1 MNKAPTEDKLQ
12 QAKELFIR
20 SQEFQNKGQ
29 LIKSINCLEEA
40 FILLPTRDS
49 IINNLLILYFTL
61 KQNEKLKNFLNQ
73 INNSQ
78 NQYSLKIGQLY
89 LDYLDENFQKC
100 IDSAK
105 NLLNYEGK
113 LHQIQL
119 YDILIKSY
127 FKIHNISKIFF
138 YSRKLLKDKSNYDQR
153 LFSVGNILLCLSK
166 PRAARW
172 FIQKSLDIN
181 FNSAYAFDLGFCYLQ
196 LKDFKNGFKYWKNR
210 FEGHDA
216 KNKLITKIP
225 PIESLDEIQGKKI
238 LIWSEQGIGDTLNFA
253 RYIKLIKKYCSD
265 VTFIVP
271 NKLFE
276 IFKKFYTDIKI
287 YRYDDLSHENYD
299 YQISL
304 ISIINILGTTYKEIP
319 LEEFEFPNNFKK
331 KQNIKKVGFAHSG
344 NPSYFRDSYR
354 SIESDTF
361 ESIFSINEIKFY
373 KINPHFEK
381 YVDRY
386 ENVEDIGH
394 LPIQDIAN
402 KLNDFDIILTTDT
415 FLVHLCGFLNVN
427 CILLLNYNSD
437 WRWFND
443 YKYTK
448 WYSSVRILKQK
459 NISDWGNVIT
469 TIKRFLR
476 LKKNKKNELR

>member
-1 MNKAPTEDKLQ
+1 MNKFSSEDNLQ
-12 QAKELFIR
+12 QAKELFTR

-29 LIKSINCLEEA
+29 LVKAIDYLEEA
-40 FILLPTRDS
+40 FILLPSRDS

-61 KQNEKLKNFLNQ
+61 KQNEKLKTFLSQ
-73 INNSQ
+73 IQTSQ
-78 NQYSLKIGQLY
+78 KQYLSDIGQLY

-105 NLLNYEGK
+105 NLLSDEEQSS
-113 LHQIQL
+113 QIQL

-127 FKIHNISKIFF
+127 FKTHNISKVFF
-138 YSRKLLKDKSNYDQR
+138 YSRKILKDKSNYDQR

-172 FIQKSLDIN
+172 FIQKSLGIN

-196 LKDFKNGFKYWKNR
+196 LKDFKNGFKYWSNR
-210 FEGHDA
+210 FEGHDT
-216 KNKLITKIP
+216 KNKLLTKIP
-225 PIESLDEIQGKKI
+225 SIESLDEIQNKKI

-253 RYIKLIKKYCSD
+253 RYIKLLKKYSSD

-287 YRYDDLSHENYD
+287 FRYEQISDESYD

-304 ISIINILGTTYKEIP
+304 ISLINILGSTYKEIP
-319 LEEFEFPNNFKK
+319 LEKFEYSNNYKK
-331 KQNIKKVGFAHSG
+331 RHSIKKVGFAHSG

-373 KINPHFEK
+373 KINPHFEN

-394 LPIQDIAN
+394 LPIHNIAN

-459 NISDWGNVIT
+459 NISDWGNVIN

-476 LKKNKKNELR
+476 SKTSKK

>member
-1 MNKAPTEDKLQ
+1 MKKFSTEDNLH
-12 QAKELFIR
+12 QAKELFTK
-20 SQEFQNKGQ
+20 SQEFQNNGQ
-29 LIKSINCLEEA
+29 LVKAIDYLEEA

-61 KQNEKLKNFLNQ
+61 KQNEKLKIFLSKIQ
-73 INNSQ
+73 TSQ
-78 NQYSLKIGQLY
+78 KKYLSDIGQLY

-105 NLLNYEGK
+105 NLLNHEEQSS
-113 LHQIQL
+113 QIQL

-127 FKIHNISKIFF
+127 FKTHNISKVFF
-138 YSRKLLKDKSNYDQR
+138 YSRKLLRDKSNYDQR
-153 LFSVGNILLCLSK
+153 LFAVGNILLCLSK
-166 PRAARW
+166 PRAAKW

-181 FNSAYAFDLGFCYLQ
+181 FNSAYAFDLGFCFLQ
-196 LKDFKNGFKYWKNR
+196 LKDFKNGFKYWSKR
-210 FEGHDA
+210 FDGHEA
-216 KNKLITKIP
+216 KNKLFTNIP
-225 PIESLDEIQGKKI
+225 SIESLDEIQNKKI

-253 RYIKLIKKYCSD
+253 RYIKLLKKHSSD
-265 VTFIVP
+265 ITFIVQG
-271 NKLFE
+271 KLFE
-276 IFKKFYTDIKI
+276 FLKKFYTDIKI
-287 YRYDDLSHENYD
+287 FRYDDFNNENYD

-304 ISIINILGTTYKEIP
+304 ISLINILGSTYKEIP
-319 LEEFEFPNNFKK
+319 FEKFEHTNNYKK
-331 KQNIKKVGFAHSG
+331 RHNIRKVGFAHSG

-354 SIESDTF
+354 SIKSDIF
-361 ESIFSINEIKFY
+361 QSIFSINEIKFY
-373 KINPHFEK
+373 KINPHFEL
-381 YVDRY
+381 YVDKY

-394 LPIQDIAN
+394 LPIHDIAN

-415 FLVHLCGFLNVN
+415 FLVHLCGFLNIN

-459 NISDWGNVIT
+459 NVSDWGNVIG

-476 LKKNKKNELR
+476 SKSNKKIN

>member
-1 MNKAPTEDKLQ
+1 MNKFSSEDNLQ
-12 QAKELFIR
+12 QAKELFTK

-29 LIKSINCLEEA
+29 LVKAIDYLEEA
-40 FILLPTRDS
+40 FILLPSRDS

-61 KQNEKLKNFLNQ
+61 KQNEKLKIFLSQ
-73 INNSQ
+73 IQTSQ
-78 NQYSLKIGQLY
+78 KQYLSDIGQLY

-105 NLLNYEGK
+105 NLLSNEEQSS
-113 LHQIQL
+113 QIQL

-127 FKIHNISKIFF
+127 FKTHNISKVFF
-138 YSRKLLKDKSNYDQR
+138 YSRKILRDKSNYDQR

-172 FIQKSLDIN
+172 FIQKSLEIN

-196 LKDFKNGFKYWKNR
+196 LKDFKNGFKYWNNR

-216 KNKLITKIP
+216 KNKLWTKIP
-225 PIESLDEIQGKKI
+225 SIQSLDEIQNRKI

-253 RYIKLIKKYCSD
+253 RYIELLKKYSSD
-265 VTFIVP
+265 LTFIVP

-276 IFKKFYTDIKI
+276 IFKQFYTDIKI
-287 YRYDDLSHENYD
+287 FRYEQISHENYD

-304 ISIINILGTTYKEIP
+304 ISLINILGSTYKEIP
-319 LEEFEFPNNFKK
+319 LEKFEYSNNNKK
-331 KQNIKKVGFAHSG
+331 RHIIKKVGFAHSG

-386 ENVEDIGH
+386 ENVEDMGH
-394 LPIQDIAN
+394 LPIHKIAN

-459 NISDWGNVIT
+459 NISDWGNVIN

-476 LKKNKKNELR
+476 SKTTNKIN

>member
-1 MNKAPTEDKLQ
+1 MSKFPTEGNLHR
-12 QAKELFIR
+12 AKELFIK
-20 SQEFQNKGQ
+20 SQELQNKGQ
-29 LIKSINCLEEA
+29 LVKAIDNLEDA

-61 KQNEKLKNFLNQ
+61 KQREKLKIFLSQ
-73 INNSQ
+73 IQDSQ
-78 NQYSLKIGQLY
+78 KQYLCNVGHLY

-105 NLLNYEGK
+105 KLLNYEEQSS
-113 LHQIQL
+113 HIQL

-127 FKIHNISKIFF
+127 FKTHNISKVFF
-138 YSRKLLKDKSNYDQR
+138 YSRKLLRDKSNYDQR
-153 LFSVGNILLCLSK
+153 LFAVGNILLCLSK

-172 FIQKSLDIN
+172 FIQKSLDIS
-181 FNSAYAFDLGFCYLQ
+181 FNSAYAFDLGFCFLQ
-196 LKDFKNGFKYWKNR
+196 LKDFKNGFKYWNNR
-210 FEGHDA
+210 FDGHEA
-216 KNKLITKIP
+216 KNKLLTKIP
-225 PIESLDEIQGKKI
+225 SIRSLDEIQNKKI

-253 RYIKLIKKYCSD
+253 RYIKLLKEHSSD
-265 VTFIVP
+265 ITFIVQSQ
-271 NKLFE
+271 LFE
-276 IFKKFYTDIKI
+276 FFKKFYTDIKI
-287 YRYDDLSHENYD
+287 FRYDDVNYENYD

-304 ISIINILGTTYKEIP
+304 ISLINTLGSTYKEIP
-319 LEEFEFPNNFKK
+319 LEKFEYTVNYKKRNN
-331 KQNIKKVGFAHSG
+331 IRKVGFAHSG

-354 SIESDTF
+354 SINSDIF
-361 ESIFSINEIKFY
+361 QSIFSINEIKFY
-373 KINPHFEK
+373 KINPHFEL
-381 YVDRY
+381 YVKRH
-386 ENVEDIGH
+386 ENVEDIGY
-394 LPIQDIAN
+394 LPIHDIAN

-415 FLVHLCGFLNVN
+415 FLVHLCGFLNIN

-459 NISDWGNVIT
+459 NVSDWSNVID

-476 LKKNKKNELR
+476 SKSSKKIN